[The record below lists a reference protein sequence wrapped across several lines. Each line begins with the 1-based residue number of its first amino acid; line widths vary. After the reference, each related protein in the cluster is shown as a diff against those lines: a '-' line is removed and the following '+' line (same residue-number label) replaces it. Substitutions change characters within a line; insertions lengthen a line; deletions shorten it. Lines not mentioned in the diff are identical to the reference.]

1 MKAKANTKRRCLFGA
16 KIKNYKHMG
25 SITLKWDKI
34 KGYTANGLKST
45 LRFVYANWLLDLR
58 YTANGLKTT
67 P

>member
-1 MKAKANTKRRCLFGA
+1 IGIKKAFIFKTSKPKDMKAKANTKRRCLFGA

-34 KGYTANGLKST
+34 KGYTANGLK
-45 LRFVYANWLLDLR
+45 
-58 YTANGLKTT
+58 TT

>member
-34 KGYTANGLKST
+34 KGYTANGLK
-45 LRFVYANWLLDLR
+45 
-58 YTANGLKTT
+58 TT

>member
-1 MKAKANTKRRCLFGA
+1 
-16 KIKNYKHMG
+16 MG